1 MDKFISRDKI
11 VGKQVIDGKGITLG
25 TVQDI
30 AFDLPGGKMSI
41 TITNE
46 KGKETEVV
54 SDDVIAVGDVILLQ
68 GVGREKVVETPQT
81 PLPAPLPEVAPTA
94 KPAPVFKAPASP
106 GLCPNCSYQNDVNS
120 RFCIKC
126 GTRLK

>member
-11 VGKQVIDGKGITLG
+11 VGKQVINGYGMTLG
-25 TVQDI
+25 TVKDI

-41 TITNE
+41 TITDE
-46 KGKETEVV
+46 KGKDTEVV
-54 SDDVIAVGDVILLQ
+54 SDDVIAVGDVILLKGPQ
-68 GVGREKVVETPQT
+68 KESVLEIPRTPS
-81 PLPAPLPEVAPTA
+81 PEAAPTA
-94 KPAPVFKAPASP
+94 KPVPTFKAPTSP